1 MSAAL
6 NSGQINVVPFPG
18 SEVGSS
24 LVEMVGSV
32 VITCAISN
40 IRLNVT
46 ARAETS
52 GQARSALVNSTARMQ
67 LSASA
72 TCGAET
78 SANALSRLKF
88 VPDAETAKASV
99 QPVGAFVRI
108 SSAATTSGQAQVS
121 IATIKRVARS
131 ASTTASGLGAATS
144 AKYVYA
150 SASASA
156 RADALVSA
164 LRKVLFSASGRGE
177 VTISAMP
184 ALAHRIGA
192 PGQASGLGVATARRS
207 IPSSASTLG
216 RATGLASI
224 FFARQAFPDLLRA
237 EAVAPSV
244 FATRNISFSA
254 STIAIAS
261 GSSGIQISHRPSA
274 YTEAMAIA
282 LSAAA
287 DYAVAAPA
295 PEERQMFVPALD
307 RRMEVAP

>member
-1 MSAAL
+1 MTATL
-6 NSGQINVVPFPG
+6 NSGQINVTPFPG

-32 VITCAISN
+32 VITCSVSN

-52 GQARSALVNSTARMQ
+52 GLARTPLVNSTARMQ
-67 LSASA
+67 LGAST

-78 SANALSRLKF
+78 SASALSRVPF
-88 VPDAETAKASV
+88 IPDAQQAIASV
-99 QPVGAFVRI
+99 APVGAYVRF
-108 SSAATTSGQAQVS
+108 SSAATTTGQAQVS
-121 IATIKRVARS
+121 ASSVKKASRS
-131 ASTTASGLGAATS
+131 ASATASGLGAATS
-144 AKYVYA
+144 VKYVYA
-150 SASASA
+150 SGSASA
-156 RADALVSA
+156 RADAVVDA
-164 LRKVLFSASGRGE
+164 LRKVLFSADGRGE
-177 VTISAMP
+177 VTIEAQI
-184 ALAHRIGA
+184 ALAHRVGA
-192 PGQASGLGVATARRS
+192 PGQASGFGVATARRS
-207 IPSSASTLG
+207 IPSGASTQG
-216 RATGLASI
+216 QATGLASI
-224 FFARQAFPDLLRA
+224 FFARQAFPDLQRA

-244 FATRNISFSA
+244 LSTRNISFAA

-274 YTEAMAIA
+274 STEAMAIA